1 MNNNIKL
8 SAFADEASISFDEQI
23 IAMKENGIDFL
34 EIRGVDGTNI
44 SDLSAGQVQ
53 MVGKKLRD
61 NGLAV
66 WSIGSPSGKIDIK
79 DDFKPHLDN
88 FKRMVEA
95 ASVFGAPCF
104 RLFSFYGTD
113 GKPEYRDEVMLR
125 LSRFCEAAKGSGV
138 ILCHENEK
146 EIYGDN
152 AERCLEILKA
162 VPEIRGIFDPANFIQ
177 CGVKTLPAWEML
189 SPYIEY
195 IHIKDAL
202 TDGKVV
208 PAGFGIGNIPQILK
222 QYIANGGTV
231 MTLEPHLSAFDG
243 LGELEHDEKS
253 VVGQG
258 EFKYPTQRAAFDSA
272 VNALKDIL
280 NKF

>member
-1 MNNNIKL
+1 MNNIKL
-8 SAFADEASISFDEQI
+8 SAFADEASVSFDEQI

-34 EIRGVDGTNI
+34 EIRGVDGINI
-44 SDLSAGQVQ
+44 SNLSMDQVKTVQ
-53 MVGKKLRD
+53 KKLSD
-61 NGLAV
+61 NGLSV

-79 DDFKPHLDN
+79 EAFEPHLDK
-88 FKRMVEA
+88 FKHMIEA
-95 ASVFGAPCF
+95 ANIFGAPCF

-113 GKPEYRDEVMLR
+113 GKPEYRDEVMLK

-146 EIYGDN
+146 GIYGDN
-152 AERCLEILKA
+152 TERCLEILKA
-162 VPEIRGIFDPANFIQ
+162 IPEIKGIFDPANFIQ
-177 CGVKTLPAWEML
+177 CGVETLSAWEML
-189 SPYIEY
+189 APFVKYM
-195 IHIKDAL
+195 HIKDAL
-202 TDGKVV
+202 PDGNVV
-208 PAGFGIGNIPQILK
+208 PAGFGAANIPQILK

-231 MTLEPHLSAFDG
+231 MTLEPHLSVFKG

-258 EFKYPTQRAAFDSA
+258 EFKYPSQRAAFDAA

-280 NKF
+280 NKI